1 MAMTVMDRL
10 HADHANMASL
20 LDILDRELDIVEKAG
35 NADFEI
41 MRDVMEYLTRYS
53 DRVHHPME
61 DLVYARL
68 ADRSTKAR
76 AELAEVPEQHER
88 IAAESRSLLETVSMI
103 ADGGMTLRTD
113 ILAAGRRYVADLRRH
128 MEMEERYLFPMAERT
143 LDQEDLSE
151 VARIL
156 DEQKD
161 PVFGDVVEDDFKRLY
176 QHIQEELQ

>member
-1 MAMTVMDRL
+1 MNVMQRL
-10 HADHANMASL
+10 HRDHRNMASL
-20 LDILDRELDIVEKAG
+20 LDILDRQLDVVERAG

-41 MRDVMEYLTRYS
+41 MRDAMEYLTHYG

-76 AELAEVPEQHER
+76 KDLAGVPEQHER
-88 IAAESRSLLETVSMI
+88 IARESEKLLEAVGMV
-103 ADGGMTLRTD
+103 ADGGMTLRTE

-128 MEMEERYLFPMAERT
+128 MEMEEKYLFPLAERT
-143 LDQEDLSE
+143 LDDDDLVDVS
-151 VARIL
+151 RIL
-156 DEQKD
+156 DEQRD

-176 QHIQEELQ
+176 EHIQQELK